1 MFYTSEAQIHTLKK
15 GVMRNGVLKI
25 GALKIGV
32 SNEGPINPD
41 TLKQHCLESASLWV
55 LKRRA
60 NLPYMRPRCLPVV
73 ARGG

>member
-1 MFYTSEAQIHTLKK
+1 MFYTSESQILILKR
-15 GVMRNGVLKI
+15 GVVKRGAVRICARRI
-25 GALKIGV
+25 GAA
-32 SNEGPINPD
+32 EDGPVNPD

-60 NLPYMRPRCLPVV
+60 NRPHMRPQSLPVV